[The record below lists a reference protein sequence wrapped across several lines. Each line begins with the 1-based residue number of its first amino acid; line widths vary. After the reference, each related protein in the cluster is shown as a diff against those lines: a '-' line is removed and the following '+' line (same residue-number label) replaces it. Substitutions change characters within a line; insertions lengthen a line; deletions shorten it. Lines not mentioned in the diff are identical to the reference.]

1 VDGPHI
7 AAMNIDGPP
16 VWGEPKEAIVKLGPI
31 NQAGSMWSEKV
42 SGDTYYLGDRKF
54 VLAHGSSVFVRE
66 GEDYVPATA
75 EDKDAVLALRCE
87 DALIFENRRHYAL
100 QASEGNNALATVLF
114 HSACFLDGE
123 PSLASLKE
131 HPELKIAQVGRN
143 ASHYFYL
150 GASED
155 GKLFKLSMDVFAY
168 YEGEDD
174 ALWCRELTPEQPAGY
189 MGHA

>member
-1 VDGPHI
+1 
-7 AAMNIDGPP
+7 M
-16 VWGEPKEAIVKLGPI
+16 KLGPI

-42 SGDTYYLGDRKF
+42 SGDTYYVDEQAFILTDDGRVFIRTERSAEPASEDDTRL
-54 VLAHGSSVFVRE
+54 VLAMR
-66 GEDYVPATA
+66 T
-75 EDKDAVLALRCE
+75 E
-87 DALIFENRRHYAL
+87 DALIFRNRAEYAREE
-100 QASEGNNALATVLF
+100 AGGNKALETVLF

-123 PSLASLKE
+123 PVVEALKE

-174 ALWCRELTPEQPAGY
+174 ALWCRELTPDAPAGY